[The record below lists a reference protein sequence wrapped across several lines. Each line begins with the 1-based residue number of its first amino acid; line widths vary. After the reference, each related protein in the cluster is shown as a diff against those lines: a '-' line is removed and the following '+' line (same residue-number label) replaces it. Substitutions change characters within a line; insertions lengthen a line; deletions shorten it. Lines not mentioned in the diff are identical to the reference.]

1 MRHLGAERVSF
12 SAMRVCQPGPEARQR
27 SMTSS
32 VSRIEIRSFG
42 FAERG
47 RPPFFNSPLASIS
60 SVSSGSSS
68 YSSGRILCFATLV
81 RFDPKARRDTLL
93 LSVICL
99 SHAEYV
105 TVLTP
110 RGVADYNHSILKESE
125 ADIAAFTVVL
135 TQILYLEMRG
145 LEYETGVLEIKA
157 SSAERFFT
165 LGRIV
170 GYLH

>member
-1 MRHLGAERVSF
+1 MPHLGAERVSF

-32 VSRIEIRSFG
+32 VRRIEIRTFG
-42 FAERG
+42 FADRG

-68 YSSGRILCFATLV
+68 YSSGRILCFATLF
-81 RFDPKARRDTLL
+81 RFDPKALRDTFL
-93 LSVICL
+93 LSVICF

-105 TVLTP
+105 TVFTP
-110 RGVADYNHSILKESE
+110 RGVADYNHSIVKQPE
-125 ADIAAFTVVL
+125 ADVAAFTVVL
-135 TQILYLEMRG
+135 TQILYLEMRR

-157 SSAERFFT
+157 SSVERFFAF
-165 LGRIV
+165 GRIV
-170 GYLH
+170 GYPH